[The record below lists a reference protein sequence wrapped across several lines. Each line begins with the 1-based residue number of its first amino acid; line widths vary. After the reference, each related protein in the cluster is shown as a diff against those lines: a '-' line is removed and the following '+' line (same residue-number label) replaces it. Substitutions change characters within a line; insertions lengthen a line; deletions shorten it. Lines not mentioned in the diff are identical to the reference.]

1 MATLIIRIA
10 IGVLSVG
17 FLSWWLYITYL
28 GLKEFF
34 RPKKQEQN
42 QGMKEKHI

>member
-17 FLSWWLYITYL
+17 FLGWWLYITYL

-34 RPKKQEQN
+34 RPKNKN
-42 QGMKEKHI
+42 RIKE

>member
-1 MATLIIRIA
+1 MVAFIIAVA

-17 FLSWWLYITYL
+17 FLGWWLYITYL

-34 RPKKQEQN
+34 GPKSKN
-42 QGMKEKHI
+42 NIKK